1 MLRAACAEYFPKKA
15 KAAKKAN
22 ATAAGQGRSAPTPA
36 QEMPAEEKAAE
47 AKAQEKESER
57 KEAEAKGAEKK
68 SKKGKGKQ
76 RKDASDG
83 MDVDLLLHTLKEI
96 QVHGQDHEYIVHSQ
110 SLYKGWFMEE
120 DPEEITKHGAIAPH
134 ADMNMELIGT
144 LEAEAHLTDPAVG
157 VTLHLDP
164 IAAVYEAA
172 KCSHRGGIRCSIIQ
186 CNLTKIE
193 GPLVDLSNLE
203 SAGRNGLQ
211 QHDVLLDFSSRSVV
225 KVQAV
230 PSSAFTGVIL
240 TVDRVKPAGKKILL
254 IRGNDYT
261 ATHFGDYRRW
271 REQFEVEFD
280 PDTDCGGREPPK
292 ALKEL
297 RTHEVFAPADGGQ
310 EDERPKRHRPERNW
324 ASVLNARNQSG
335 PAKSL
340 LK

>member
-1 MLRAACAEYFPKKA
+1 
-15 KAAKKAN
+15 
-22 ATAAGQGRSAPTPA
+22 
-36 QEMPAEEKAAE
+36 MPAEEKAAE
-47 AKAQEKESER
+47 AKAQQKESER

-96 QVHGQDHEYIVHSQ
+96 QVHGQDH
-110 SLYKGWFMEE
+110 
-120 DPEEITKHGAIAPH
+120 
-134 ADMNMELIGT
+134 
-144 LEAEAHLTDPAVG
+144 
-157 VTLHLDP
+157 
-164 IAAVYEAA
+164 
-172 KCSHRGGIRCSIIQ
+172 
-186 CNLTKIE
+186 
-193 GPLVDLSNLE
+193 
-203 SAGRNGLQ
+203 
-211 QHDVLLDFSSRSVV
+211 
-225 KVQAV
+225 
-230 PSSAFTGVIL
+230 
-240 TVDRVKPAGKKILL
+240 
-254 IRGNDYT
+254 
-261 ATHFGDYRRW
+261 
-271 REQFEVEFD
+271 EFD